1 MFSNPKRLI
10 AIAALLLAIPVVANA
25 QTSRVEGMS
34 IQGDYIKDYS
44 AIYQWPSQ
52 VSNVGNLV
60 YGEFGNSD
68 FPNGSYDRAVGA
80 VLGNLWDGRFGTWAI
95 HLHENTPNLGSGDV
109 ASHAHPGVSGFDPNN
124 NSNQAFDIMWG
135 RKFGTSNFGLRLNRS
150 YYRDEN
156 ELPGVT
162 TNLEFDVPTAGDPNL
177 ARNIMGVGAGM
188 SFEMNPQSTL
198 DVSIL
203 WQSRTFEDGVN
214 TGSAATTTRN
224 ENDGTSSYI
233 LSARM
238 MRQWTSNVVV
248 TPVFKYYSYDL
259 SRKNLAAGGAT
270 TNFDN
275 SLKGWQLGAA
285 GNWTLG
291 SNDLFVLGATFANN
305 KIDQQEDLFGL
316 TGGTVSDS
324 ATVTEGLYPEVFAAL
339 ETHVNSWLTLRF
351 GANQGVFQSVKLEET
366 GVGSDGLKSTRTISF
381 SDFNMSL
388 GAGVKVGTLQFDA
401 IVADNFYQN
410 LGYLGSGN
418 AQSGGYWPKVTATYS
433 F

>member
-25 QTSRVEGMS
+25 QTSRVEGMA
-34 IQGDYIKDYS
+34 IQGDYIKDYTG
-44 AIYQWPSQ
+44 IYQYPSQ
-52 VSNVGNLV
+52 VTNVGNLI

-68 FPNGSYDRAVGA
+68 FPNGSYDRGVGS
-80 VLGNLWDGRFGTWAI
+80 VLNNLFDGRFGTWAI
-95 HLHENTPNLGSGDV
+95 HLKENTPNLGSGDV
-109 ASHAHPGVSGFDPNN
+109 ASHAHPGVAGFDPNN
-124 NSNQAFDIMWG
+124 HSNQAFDIMWG
-135 RKFGTSNFGLRLNRS
+135 KKFGTSSFGLRLNRS
-150 YYRDEN
+150 YYNDET
-156 ELPGVT
+156 EVPGVT
-162 TNLEFDVPTAGDPNL
+162 TTLKFDVPTAGDPNL
-177 ARNIMGVGAGM
+177 ARNIMGLGAGM
-188 SFEMNPQSTL
+188 TFEMNPQSSL

-203 WQSRTFEDGVN
+203 FESRTFENGVA
-214 TGSAATTTRN
+214 TGTPATTTRD
-224 ENDGTSSYI
+224 ENDGGGSYI
-233 LSARM
+233 IAARM
-238 MRQWTSNVVV
+238 MRQWTSNVVL
-248 TPVFKYYSYDL
+248 TPVFKWYNYDL
-259 SRKNLAAGGAT
+259 SRKTLAAGGAT

-291 SNDLFVLGATFANN
+291 SNDLFVMGLTFASN
-305 KIDQQEDLFGL
+305 KIDQQQDLFGI

-324 ATVTEGLYPEVFAAL
+324 ATVSETLMPQLFAAL
-339 ETHVNSWLTLRF
+339 ETHVNSWLTIRF

-366 GVGSDGLKSTRTISF
+366 GVGSDGVKSSETVSF
-381 SDFNMSL
+381 SDFDMML

-418 AQSGGYWPKVTATYS
+418 PQGGGYWPKVTATYS